1 MREVVVVVALAH
13 EREELLSGEE
23 CRHAMAQSFGHLWQG
38 HTDGPHAIG
47 NVVRGHELTLGI
59 SLKRPT
65 TRSVR
70 TGATRVPGGEVAR
83 LRDDDGAQH
92 EGVYRAEVV
101 ILAGLLWCL
110 EALGLPGSNIAS
122 VELTS
127 LAVTV

>member
-59 SLKRPT
+59 LVEETNNTVGADRSTLGSPAGRSRGYVT
-65 TRSVR
+65 T
-70 TGATRVPGGEVAR
+70 TVPNMKVCI
-83 LRDDDGAQH
+83 AQK
-92 EGVYRAEVV
+92 
-101 ILAGLLWCL
+101 
-110 EALGLPGSNIAS
+110 
-122 VELTS
+122 
-127 LAVTV
+127 